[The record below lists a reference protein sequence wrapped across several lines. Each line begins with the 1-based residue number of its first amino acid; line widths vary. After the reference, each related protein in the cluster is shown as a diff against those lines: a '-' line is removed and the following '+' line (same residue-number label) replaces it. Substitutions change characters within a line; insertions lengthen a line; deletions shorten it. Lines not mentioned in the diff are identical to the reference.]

1 MHQLTVQP
9 TWRTAV
15 VRKKLRGSPQEFQIE
30 LMDGA
35 FKDLRIIVHSVC
47 LCMCEVAP
55 FGVIDEL
62 RFVER
67 SSQVPGVP
75 ARKDA

>member
-15 VRKKLRGSPQEFQIE
+15 VRKKLKGSPQEFQIE

-35 FKDLRIIVHSVC
+35 FKELRIIVQWVC
-47 LCMCEVAP
+47 PCMCEVAA
-55 FGVIDEL
+55 FDVINEL
-62 RFVER
+62 RFVEQ